1 MKKAYSIIAF
11 LFVAILLA
19 LLIGCKQAPLENNQG
34 NLFNESL
41 NQQIENLTST
51 NISANVSENISAA
64 PAFKEFYFNF
74 TSRPEAKYE
83 IAKDDVFTISKGNFN
98 STQISFLGVMLG
110 DSYDYVMLRLGEPDA
125 KLNSE
130 KEGLKNLDYNKRI
143 GINGNVS
150 AMTLH
155 FENNTLT
162 RITIK
167 PLFNKYLHGN
177 TTLGQS
183 KEYVYA
189 VFDVPDYQSFLSYL
203 KVFHYVEKGVEFY
216 FRAKNVDIISFI
228 IPADFKGVKY
238 VTQETGFGGGI
249 ITNVTEPVENK

>member
-41 NQQIENLTST
+41 NQQIENLTNT
-51 NISANVSENISAA
+51 NVSTNISAA
-64 PAFKEFYFNF
+64 PAFKEFYFNY

-83 IAKDDVFTISKGNFN
+83 IAKDDVFSLSKGDFN
-98 STQISFLGVMLG
+98 STQLSFLGVMLG
-110 DSYDYVMLRLGEPDA
+110 DSYDDVMLRLGEPDA
-125 KLNSE
+125 QLNSE

-143 GINGNVS
+143 GINGTVA

-155 FENNTLT
+155 FENETLT

-167 PLFNKYLHGN
+167 PLFNKYLQGN

-189 VFDVPDYQSFLSYL
+189 IFDTPDYQSFLSYL

-216 FRAKNVDIISFI
+216 FRSKNVEVISFI
-228 IPADFKGVKY
+228 MPSDFKGVQY

-249 ITNVTEPVENK
+249 IANVTEPIEIK

>member
-1 MKKAYSIIAF
+1 MRKAYVITA
-11 LFVAILLA
+11 LLLVAISLA
-19 LLIGCKQAPLENNQG
+19 LLTGCKQAPSEDNQG

-41 NQQIENLTST
+41 NQQIENLTNT
-51 NISANVSENISAA
+51 NISTNVSVA
-64 PAFKEFYFNF
+64 PEEFKEFYFNYS
-74 TSRPEAKYE
+74 SRPEAKYE

-98 STQISFLGVMLG
+98 STELSFLGVMLG
-110 DSYDYVMLRLGEPDA
+110 DSYDDVILRLGEPDA
-125 KLNSE
+125 EPNT
-130 KEGLKNLDYNKRI
+130 GDQGYKNLDYNKRI
-143 GINGNVS
+143 GINGTVA

-155 FENNTLT
+155 FENDTLT
-162 RITIK
+162 RVTIK

-216 FRAKNVDIISFI
+216 FRAKNVDVVSFI
-228 IPADFKGVKY
+228 MPSDFKGVTY
-238 VTQETGFGGGI
+238 ATQQTSLGNGI
-249 ITNVTEPVENK
+249 IANVTEPVKIE